1 MFKYRTEL
9 KVATNPQMG
18 LGLFSKEFIKKG
30 SIVWEY
36 IEGVDVRIS
45 KEKFEELNEAQKE
58 YVYKYCWLEDDGCYH
73 SSCDLT
79 NFINHRYIPNLK
91 VIDDIMV
98 AIQDIQP
105 GEELFENYQEFDL
118 EFDDYKDELF

>member
-1 MFKYRTEL
+1 MFKYRTEV

-18 LGLFSKEFIKKG
+18 LGLFSKELIKKG

-58 YVYKYCWLEDDGCYH
+58 YVYKYCWLKGDGCYYL
-73 SSCDLT
+73 SCDLT
-79 NFINHRYIPNLK
+79 NFINHNYVPNLK
-91 VIDDIMV
+91 VVDDV
-98 AIQDIQP
+98 TFAIQDIQP

>member
-105 GEELFENYQEFDL
+105 GEELFENYQEFDP
-118 EFDDYKDELF
+118 EFDDYKMDFY